1 VASWLR
7 AKWIWLRPVHSLA
20 WGDMNR
26 RILLTTAALGSWTT
40 LVTFASRA
48 ADTLPT
54 GLAKAI
60 EDYDRATVSNDIAA
74 LANVVADDY
83 VLVNSDSSLQDKQS
97 YLEDF
102 KVPGFKLDPYELQQP
117 VHRVW
122 GDAAL
127 LAGVVRLSWTL
138 KGEHHTRL
146 LRIAHVWARHER
158 RWRLA
163 YTQLT
168 RIPDQ

>member
-1 VASWLR
+1 
-7 AKWIWLRPVHSLA
+7 
-20 WGDMNR
+20 MNR
-26 RILLTTAALGSWTT
+26 RTLLTTAALGSWTT
-40 LVTFASRA
+40 LVAVSGHA

-54 GLAKAI
+54 DLAKAI
-60 EDYDRATVSNDIAA
+60 EDYDRATVRNDIAT

-102 KVPGFKLDPYELQQP
+102 KVPGFKLDPYELQQQ
-117 VHRVW
+117 VHKVW
-122 GDAAL
+122 GNAAL

-138 KGEHHTRL
+138 KGEHAARL
-146 LRIAHVWARHER
+146 LRIAHVWTRHEG

-168 RIPDQ
+168 RIPE

>member
-1 VASWLR
+1 
-7 AKWIWLRPVHSLA
+7 
-20 WGDMNR
+20 MNR
-26 RILLTTAALGSWTT
+26 RTLLTSAALGSWTA
-40 LVTFASRA
+40 LVTASSRA

-60 EDYDRATVSNDIAA
+60 ADYDRATVSNDIAT
-74 LANVVADDY
+74 LAKLVADDY

-102 KVPGFKLDPYELQQP
+102 KVPGFKLDPYELQQQ
-117 VHRVW
+117 VHKVW

-138 KGEHHTRL
+138 KGEHNARL
-146 LRIAHVWARHER
+146 LRIAHVWTRHDG
-158 RWRLA
+158 RWRIA

-168 RIPDQ
+168 RVPE

>member
-1 VASWLR
+1 MSLTRR
-7 AKWIWLRPVHSLA
+7 A
-20 WGDMNR
+20 
-26 RILLTTAALGSWTT
+26 LLSAAAAAPT
-40 LVTFASRA
+40 LVSWQARA
-48 ADTLPT
+48 AASDLDD
-54 GLAKAI
+54 AVRA
-60 EDYDRATVSNDIAA
+60 YDRATVHNDVAA
-74 LANVVADDY
+74 LAQLVCDDY

-163 YTQLT
+163 
-168 RIPDQ
+168 